1 MISYYPL
8 IIQKI
13 VCIFCLIGSMIMI
26 SQINIAEI
34 KAQTEIFS
42 ISGQII
48 HIQEEN
54 IPEKIEVTLI
64 SINENGTKKN
74 ISTIANNG
82 YFIFFLLETNDS
94 VFFLETT
101 YQNIR
106 YVSDY
111 YNKEKIQET
120 NIKIK
125 IYETSMNIPKIEN
138 VVSKFT
144 LSKIDYFNKEL
155 TFIRE
160 DIINSESN
168 WTFTFNDSKEPT
180 YIMNLLDQTISARGN
195 LGTGS
200 FYETNDTLNIV
211 MPIRPGL
218 NTISTIHTVKINK
231 KNEYNFNFNSKYET
245 NILEIMIPERFAN
258 NFTYNSAISN
268 KGKTFLKNESLIVLQ
283 AVGISSNSTIN
294 LKINNLFLDKNFFL
308 IKNEVFTVVLVLL
321 SVIMIIGVILTIT
334 KNKENA
340 I

>member
-1 MISYYPL
+1 
-8 IIQKI
+8 
-13 VCIFCLIGSMIMI
+13 MI
-26 SQINIAEI
+26 SQINISEI
-34 KAQTEIFS
+34 RAQTEIFS
-42 ISGQII
+42 ISGQIV
-48 HIQEEN
+48 HIQEAK
-54 IPEKIEVTLI
+54 IPEKIEVTLV
-64 SINENGTKKN
+64 SINENGTTKN

-82 YFIFFLLETNDS
+82 YFIFFLRETNDS

-111 YNKEKIQET
+111 YNKDKIQET
-120 NIKIK
+120 NVKIK
-125 IYETSMNIPKIEN
+125 IYDTSMKIPKIEN
-138 VVSKFT
+138 IVSKFT
-144 LSKIDYFNKEL
+144 LSKIDYLSKEL

-160 DIINSESN
+160 DIINNESN
-168 WTFTFNDSKEPT
+168 WTFTFNDSVQPT
-180 YIMNLLDQTISARGN
+180 YIMNLLDQTASARGN

-218 NTISTIHTVKINK
+218 NTISTIHTVKINE
-231 KNEYNFNFNSKYET
+231 KNEYNFNFNSQYDT

-258 NFTYNSAISN
+258 NFIYSSEISN

-283 AVGISSNSTIN
+283 AVNIPSNSTIN

-308 IKNEVFTVVLVLL
+308 IKNEIFTVTLVLL

-334 KNKENA
+334 KKKTVPFDQGR
-340 I
+340 